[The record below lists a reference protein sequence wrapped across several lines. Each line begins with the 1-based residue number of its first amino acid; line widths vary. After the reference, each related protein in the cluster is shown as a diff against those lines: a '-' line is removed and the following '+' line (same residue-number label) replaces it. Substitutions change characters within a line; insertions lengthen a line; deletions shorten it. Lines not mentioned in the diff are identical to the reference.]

1 MVSTVAF
8 SRVWRL
14 ILTIPM
20 KIRSLFS
27 LSLIGLFATI
37 GLRAQNASLTTD
49 TPVLAPSGGTLVLRA
64 AADYADEPGAVG
76 WSIKLPADWSLV
88 SINGPHVPDIRPEAG
103 TTGELEFAFTSIPA
117 NRAEFSVIVRYPAN
131 SPSTEATSTA
141 LIRAS
146 GKLATLTPAPVQLR
160 GVDIGGERKSRN

>member
-1 MVSTVAF
+1 
-8 SRVWRL
+8 
-14 ILTIPM
+14 M
-20 KIRSLFS
+20 KTRSLFS
-27 LSLIGLFATI
+27 LCFIAAIATI
-37 GLRAQNASLTTD
+37 GLRAQNASLSTD

-64 AADYADEPGAVG
+64 AADYANEPGAVG
-76 WSIKLPADWSLV
+76 WSIKLPGDWSLV

-103 TTGELEFAFTSIPA
+103 TTGELEFAFTNIPA

-131 SPSTEATSTA
+131 SPSAEATSTV

-160 GVDIGGERKSRN
+160 GVDTGGERKSRN